1 MITNVEM
8 EEMAAAG
15 KITRPSDGSPI
26 KNVLFIQC
34 AGSRDPEHLPYCS
47 AACCLVSMKQAAY
60 VKEQNAEAVN
70 YVLYKD
76 VRTVGQAEDFY
87 RKSQEDGSVFIRGAA
102 TEVGEAGGKLFV
114 EADDE
119 LLGEKVKIE
128 ELDLVV
134 LAVGMVPAS
143 KPTVTPRIKAPADA
157 AGADEEG
164 MIEVVPDSGFFCQFR
179 PEPGISTG
187 TGAAHPE
194 IRLS

>member
-15 KITRPSDGSPI
+15 KITRPSDGSPV

-114 EADDE
+114 KRMMNSWERKSR
-119 LLGEKVKIE
+119 LKNWIWSFWRSVWCLRR
-128 ELDLVV
+128 
-134 LAVGMVPAS
+134 S
-143 KPTVTPRIKAPADA
+143 PR
-157 AGADEEG
+157 
-164 MIEVVPDSGFFCQFR
+164 
-179 PEPGISTG
+179 
-187 TGAAHPE
+187 
-194 IRLS
+194 